1 MTRAQLELSK
11 SVFRIMRLTNDDRF
25 PKLMKDDP
33 HLLRADIVRSID
45 ELQAIVDEIDEL
57 RK

>member
-1 MTRAQLELSK
+1 M
-11 SVFRIMRLTNDDRF
+11 NDDRF

-33 HLLRADIVRSID
+33 HLLSADIVRSID
-45 ELQAIVDEIDEL
+45 ELQELVNEIDGL